1 MNYRHA
7 YHAGNFADV
16 VKHATLA
23 AVVDLMQRKETPL
36 RFIDTH
42 AGVGVYDLHSEA
54 AERTGEWRNG
64 IGRLVGAVLPPE
76 VADAM
81 APYLRVVHEVGGK
94 RQLVRYPGS
103 PELVRRLLRVD
114 DRMVVNEL
122 HTEDAAELARRYGRD
137 PRVKVL
143 SLDGWTALKAVLP
156 PKERRG
162 VTLIDPPFEEPG
174 ELDRLAV
181 ALSDAHRRFA
191 TGTVMLWY
199 PIKDLAAVAAFERR
213 LAGSG
218 LEKILL
224 VEIRVRPRQPVPALV
239 GAGLVVHNPPFGLV
253 PRLEAMMPFLAARLA
268 LDGPGSWRVEWLAGE
283 RPKAT
288 DRRSGPLSHD

>member
-23 AVVDLMQRKETPL
+23 AVIELMQRKEAPL

-42 AGVGVYDLHSEA
+42 AGVGVYDLRSEA
-54 AERTGEWRNG
+54 AEKTGEWRTG
-64 IGRLVGAVLPPE
+64 IGRLVGAELPHE
-76 VADAM
+76 VAQLM
-81 APYLRVVHEVGGK
+81 APYLRVVAEVGGK
-94 RQLVRYPGS
+94 RHLTRYPGS
-103 PELVRRLLRVD
+103 PELVRRLLRAS
-114 DRMVVNEL
+114 DRMIVNEL
-122 HTEDAAELARRYGRD
+122 HDEDGAELARRYARD

-143 SLDGWTALKAVLP
+143 RLDGWTVLKAVLP

-174 ELDRLAV
+174 ELDRLAN
-181 ALSDAHRRFA
+181 ALLEAHRRFA

-199 PIKDLAAVAAFERR
+199 PIKDLAAVQGFERR
-213 LAGSG
+213 IATSG
-218 LEKILL
+218 LDKILL
-224 VEIRVRPRQPVPALV
+224 VEIRVKPRQPLPALI

-253 PRLEAMMPFLAARLA
+253 PRLETMMPYLARQLA
-268 LDGPGSWRVEWLAGE
+268 LEGAGSSRVAWLAGE
-283 RPKAT
+283 RPS
-288 DRRSGPLSHD
+288 RQGRV

>member
-1 MNYRHA
+1 MNYRHG

-23 AVVDLMQRKETPL
+23 AIIDLMQRKETPL
-36 RFIDTH
+36 RFVDTH
-42 AGVGVYDLHSEA
+42 AGVGVYDLRCEA
-54 AERTGEWRNG
+54 AERTGEWRSG
-64 IGRLVGAVLPPE
+64 IGRLVGIELPPR
-76 VADAM
+76 VAEAM

-94 RQLVRYPGS
+94 RHLSRYPGS
-103 PELVRRLLRVD
+103 PELVRRLLRAE

-122 HTEDAAELARRYGRD
+122 HAEDAAELARRYARD

-174 ELDRLAV
+174 EFDRLAT
-181 ALSDAHRRFA
+181 ALLEAHRRFA
-191 TGTVMLWY
+191 TGTVLLWY
-199 PIKDLAAVAAFERR
+199 PIKDLAAVAAFERH
-213 LAGSG
+213 LTGAG

-224 VEIRVRPRQPVPALV
+224 VEIRVKPREKVPVLL
-239 GAGLVVHNPPFGLV
+239 GAGLIVHNPPFGLV
-253 PRLEAMMPFLAARLA
+253 PRLEAMLPFLAPRLA

-283 RPKAT
+283 RV
-288 DRRSGPLSHD
+288 RRAR